1 VPATLSPDGRSHP
14 PHLRSFRDGWRHLRF
29 LLLLSPRWLFL
40 YPGAL
45 LMLAGLASMLWLLP
59 GPRVVAGFGLGVNTL
74 VYSSAA
80 IVCGFQAV
88 TFAILAK
95 IFAINARLLPPDA
108 RIQRFTSLV
117 NVEAGMVAGLLL
129 FLAGLAGGAYA
140 LGLWRLAAFGA
151 LDPEITLRIV
161 APSATAM
168 IVGLQL
174 VFSSLFLGVLGLRR
188 Q

>member
-1 VPATLSPDGRSHP
+1 V
-14 PHLRSFRDGWRHLRF
+14 
-29 LLLLSPRWLFL
+29 
-40 YPGAL
+40 
-45 LMLAGLASMLWLLP
+45 
-59 GPRVVAGFGLGVNTL
+59 GVNTL

-95 IFAINARLLPPDA
+95 VFAINARLLPPDT
-108 RIQRFTSLV
+108 RIRRFTSLM
-117 NVEAGMVAGLLL
+117 NVEVGMSAGIVLLL
-129 FLAGLAGGAYA
+129 VGLAGGAYS
-140 LGLWRLAAFGA
+140 LGLWSLASYGA
-151 LDPEITLRIV
+151 LNPEVTLRFV

-174 VFSSLFLGVLGLRR
+174 VFSSFFLGVLGLRR